1 MKPFYTLLISLY
13 ITVSFGQPPAGY
25 YDSATGE
32 GYELKSQLKNIID
45 EVNDGNGQPFHDI
58 SVTYSQLWTL
68 YETSDV
74 RPDGKVWEMYSDCDF
89 TFVTDQDNGTGG
101 QTECDLFNREH
112 SFPRSW
118 FNNDSDHPIF
128 DDPFHVIP
136 SDKKVNAERGNLAFG
151 EVQNASYTS
160 LNGSKRGSSSIPGP
174 TGEVFEP
181 ADEYKGDIARGFFY
195 LAVRYQDDIG
205 SWEANDSD
213 GDSMLDGS
221 SDKVFEPWALNML
234 YNWHIN
240 DPVSQKEID
249 RNNAIFA
256 HQDNRNPFID
266 NEQYVQDI
274 WQNFLSIDI
283 IENLT
288 EVSLYPNPVKTD
300 KFYIT
305 TTSEVNIRIFDVL
318 GKLVLIHNIT
328 PNENEVDVS
337 DLNNGVYL
345 VRINTG
351 NQSVTKKLIKQ

>member
-1 MKPFYTLLISLY
+1 MKQFYTLLIFLCTT
-13 ITVSFGQPPAGY
+13 IAFAQPPAGY
-25 YDSATGE
+25 YDAATGE
-32 GYELKSQLKNIID
+32 GYELKSQLETIID
-45 EVNDGNGQPFHDI
+45 AVNDGNGQPFHDT

-68 YETSDV
+68 YQTSDV

-89 TFVTDQDNGTGG
+89 IFGTDQDTGTGG
-101 QTECDLFNREH
+101 GVECDKYNREH
-112 SFPRSW
+112 TFPRSW
-118 FNNDSDHPIF
+118 FNDDSDHPIF

-136 SDKKVNAERGNLAFG
+136 SDKKVNAERGNFAFG
-151 EVQNASYTS
+151 EVAVANYTS
-160 LNGSKRGSSSIPGP
+160 LNGSKRGSSSISGP

-221 SDKVFEPWALNML
+221 SDKVFETWALNML

-240 DPVSQKEID
+240 DPVNQKEID

-274 WQNFLSIDI
+274 WQNALSVDTFDQTSEI
-283 IENLT
+283 
-288 EVSLYPNPVKTD
+288 SLYPNPVNTNT
-300 KFYIT
+300 FYIT
-305 TTSEVNIRIFDVL
+305 TSSNVDVMIFDVL
-318 GKLVLIHNIT
+318 GKLVLTHKIT
-328 PNENEVDVS
+328 RDVS
-337 DLNNGVYL
+337 DIDISDLNSGVYL
-345 VRINTG
+345 VKINSENRT
-351 NQSVTKKLIKQ
+351 VTKKLIRQ